1 MLQKYKIND
10 KIKLFI
16 LTFLLICVNLNHL
29 TLFFCV
35 FFYFFTNFAHQNSKT
50 MKKILIIWTLIMGI
64 CLKAGAVLKEKNL
77 DSTLVILRAE
87 LTKHYQELNEQRDE
101 QQKQSQEVFRN
112 LTQTMRQSNQ
122 NALMLYSQQQEYLFD
137 LTYACHQATEQ
148 YQRFQRQQLPF
159 REFISKTSGEIAR
172 YDSLINSLQAMPTN
186 IMGPQAKTDRSVC
199 MTLAT
204 VIKRTLEDDSK
215 QMEDYIRYYNQTEQ
229 RLKHMNDY
237 AQKRYYDIQ
246 TSIFVNGGDTYWNI
260 LRNIKEKWQ
269 NMKEVVTHKY
279 TNDESTRHSDWNM
292 YWILGLFIAIG
303 FYALV
308 AIGINLLIFRFM
320 PKRFHNQ
327 EFLKK
332 RSSIMWATTTITLAV
347 LMGLIQHNSQQNF
360 VIMASGLL
368 VEYLW
373 LLAVIL
379 ISLLLRVKGSQI
391 RSAFKIYAPLLLI
404 GFVVITFRI
413 ILIPSE
419 LVSLIFPPILVVC
432 LLWQWLGIRRYNKNI
447 PRSDMFYTYVS
458 MLVFI
463 ASAICSW
470 AGYTLLAVQLLI
482 WWIMQLTCILTIT
495 CISDYLK
502 MYEGKHNFSK
512 RPVTQTWLYTLIHQV
527 VLPVLIVCSVMI
539 SIYWAADVFNLSD
552 MCWDIFNY
560 KFINQKNLQV
570 SIVKLAIVIST
581 WFLFSWFSK
590 TVLSLMRMHFE
601 SKDATSAESRMV
613 MGKNVIQLIIW
624 GIWLLMTL
632 AYLHISVEWL
642 LAISGGLSTGIGFA
656 SKDIIEN
663 IYYGASLMAGRI
675 KAGDWIEIDGTMGKV
690 KSISYTSTIIESLYG
705 EVITFQNAQLFAKNY
720 KNLTRN
726 HGYVLAVVPF
736 GVAYGSNL
744 KQVTTLVEEAVN
756 NLHHQWM
763 DPKKTVK
770 SVVSEMADSSI
781 NFKLFIWAIA
791 PKKSYVVSD
800 VLKCVYD
807 TLNAH
812 GIQIPFPQRDIHVIN
827 EK

>member
-1 MLQKYKIND
+1 
-10 KIKLFI
+10 
-16 LTFLLICVNLNHL
+16 
-29 TLFFCV
+29 
-35 FFYFFTNFAHQNSKT
+35 
-50 MKKILIIWTLIMGI
+50 MKKTLIILALIMGMVSE
-64 CLKAGAVLKEKNL
+64 AGAVLKEKNL

-87 LTKHYQELNEQRDE
+87 LTKHYQELNDQRTEQRR
-101 QQKQSQEVFRN
+101 QSQEVFTN
-112 LTQTMRQSNQ
+112 LRETMKQSNQ
-122 NALMLYSQQQEYLFD
+122 NALMLYSQKQEYLFD

-159 REFISKTSGEIAR
+159 REFISNTSGEIAR

-186 IMGPQAKTDRSVC
+186 IMGERAKTDRSVC
-199 MTLAT
+199 LTLAT
-204 VIKRTLEDDSK
+204 VIKRTMEEDSQ
-215 QMEDYIRYYNQTEQ
+215 QMEDYIRYYNMTEQ

-246 TSIFVNGGDTYWNI
+246 TSIFVNGGDTYLEI

-269 NMKEVVTHKY
+269 DMKEIVTRKY
-279 TNDESTRHSDWNM
+279 TTDETTKHSDWNM
-292 YWILGLFIAIG
+292 YWIFGLFVAIG
-303 FYALV
+303 FYALI
-308 AIGINLLIFRFM
+308 AIGINLLVFKFM
-320 PKRFHNQ
+320 PKRFHTL

-332 RSSIMWATTTITLAV
+332 RSSIMWATTTITLAI
-347 LMGLIQHNSQQNF
+347 LMGLIQYNSHQNF

-379 ISLLLRVKGSQI
+379 ISLLLRVNASQI
-391 RSAFKIYAPLLLI
+391 KNAFKIYAPLLLI
-404 GFVVITFRI
+404 GFVVISFRI

-419 LVSLIFPPILVVC
+419 LVSLIFPPVLIAC
-432 LLWQWLGIRRYNKNI
+432 LLWQWWGIRRYNKNI

-458 MLVFI
+458 MMVFI
-463 ASAICSW
+463 ASAVCSW

-502 MYEGKHNFSK
+502 MYEEKHHFSQ
-512 RPVTQTWLYTLIHQV
+512 RPITQTWLYTFTHKV

-552 MCWDIFNY
+552 MCWGIFNH

-570 SIVKLAIVIST
+570 SVVKLAVVIST
-581 WFLFSWFSK
+581 WFLFSWLSK
-590 TVLSLMRMHFE
+590 TILSLMRLHFE
-601 SKDATSAESRMV
+601 TKDPTTAESRSV

-624 GIWLLMTL
+624 GVWLLMTL

-690 KSISYTSTIIESLYG
+690 RSISYTSTMIESLYG
-705 EVITFQNAQLFAKNY
+705 EVITFQNAQLFKNNY

-756 NLHHQWM
+756 KLHHKWM
-763 DPKKTVK
+763 DSKKPVK

-781 NFKLFIWAIA
+781 NFKLFVWADA
-791 PKKSYVVSD
+791 PKKSYVISD

-807 TLNAH
+807 TLNAN
-812 GIQIPFPQRDIHVIN
+812 GIQIPFPQRDVHLIS
-827 EK
+827 E

>member
-1 MLQKYKIND
+1 
-10 KIKLFI
+10 
-16 LTFLLICVNLNHL
+16 
-29 TLFFCV
+29 
-35 FFYFFTNFAHQNSKT
+35 
-50 MKKILIIWTLIMGI
+50 MKKILIILALIMGVI
-64 CLKAGAVLKEKNL
+64 SEAGAVLKEKNL

-87 LTKHYQELNEQRDE
+87 LTKHCQELSDQRNEQR
-101 QQKQSQEVFRN
+101 QQSQEVYRN
-112 LTQTMRQSNQ
+112 LTQTVRLSNQ
-122 NALMLYSQQQEYLFD
+122 NALMLYSQKQEYLFD

-148 YQRFQRQQLPF
+148 YQRFQKQQLPF
-159 REFISKTSGEIAR
+159 REFISNTSVEIAR

-186 IMGPQAKTDRSVC
+186 IMGAQARKDRSVC
-199 MTLAT
+199 LTLAT

-215 QMEDYIRYYNQTEQ
+215 QMEDYIRYYDITEK

-246 TSIFVNGGDTYWNI
+246 TSIFVNGGDTYIDI
-260 LRNIKEKWQ
+260 LRNLKEKWQ
-269 NMKEVVTHKY
+269 EMKEVVTRKY
-279 TNDESTRHSDWNM
+279 TTDEATEHSDWNL
-292 YWILGLFIAIG
+292 YWIFGLFVAIA
-303 FYALV
+303 FYAIISIV
-308 AIGINLLIFRFM
+308 INLLVFRFM
-320 PKRFHNQ
+320 PKRFHTT
-327 EFLKK
+327 EFLRK
-332 RSSIMWATTTITLAV
+332 RSSIMWATTTITLAL
-347 LMGLIQHNSQQNF
+347 LMGLIQYNSQQNF

-373 LLAVIL
+373 LLAVVL
-379 ISLLLRVKGSQI
+379 ISLLLRVKGNQI
-391 RSAFKIYAPLLLI
+391 RIAFKIYAPLLLI

-419 LVSLIFPPILVVC
+419 LVSLVFPPILIFC
-432 LLWQWLGIRRYNKNI
+432 LLWQWFGIRRYNKNI

-458 MLVFI
+458 MIVFI
-463 ASAICSW
+463 ASAVCSW
-470 AGYTLLAVQLLI
+470 SGYTLLAVQLLI

-495 CISDYLK
+495 CISDYLQ
-502 MYEGKHNFSK
+502 MYEERHEFSK
-512 RPVTQTWLYTLIHQV
+512 KPVTQTWFYTLTHQV
-527 VLPVLIVCSVMI
+527 AMPVLIVCSVMI

-560 KFINQKNLQV
+560 KFINQENLQV
-570 SIVKLAIVIST
+570 SIVKLAVVISS
-581 WFLFSWFSK
+581 WFLFRWISR
-590 TVLSLMRMHFE
+590 TVLSLMRLHFE
-601 SKDATSAESRMV
+601 IKDPTTAESRAV

-624 GIWLLMTL
+624 GIWLLATL

-675 KAGDWIEIDGTMGKV
+675 KVGDWIEVDGTMGKV
-690 KSISYTSTIIESLYG
+690 RSISYTSTIIESLYG
-705 EVITFQNAQLFAKNY
+705 EVITFQNSQLFTKNY

-726 HGYVLAVVPF
+726 HGYVLAVIPF

-744 KQVTTLVEEAVN
+744 KQVTTLVEDAVN

-763 DPKKTVK
+763 DPGKKVK

-781 NFKLFIWAIA
+781 NFKLFVWADA
-791 PKKSYVVSD
+791 PKKSYVISD

-807 TLNAH
+807 TLNDN
-812 GIQIPFPQRDIHVIN
+812 GIQIPFPQRDVHLIS

>member
-1 MLQKYKIND
+1 
-10 KIKLFI
+10 
-16 LTFLLICVNLNHL
+16 
-29 TLFFCV
+29 
-35 FFYFFTNFAHQNSKT
+35 
-50 MKKILIIWTLIMGI
+50 MGMTSE
-64 CLKAGAVLKEKNL
+64 AGAVLKEKNL

-87 LTKHYQELNEQRDE
+87 LVKHYQELSDQRTEQRR
-101 QQKQSQEVFRN
+101 QSQEVFRN
-112 LTQTMRQSNQ
+112 LRETMKQSNQ

-159 REFISKTSGEIAR
+159 REFISNTSGEIAR

-186 IMGPQAKTDRSVC
+186 IMGEQARTDRSVC
-199 MTLAT
+199 LTLAT
-204 VIKRTLEDDSK
+204 VIKRTMEEDSQ
-215 QMEDYIRYYNQTEQ
+215 QMEDYIKYYNMTEQ

-246 TSIFVNGGDTYWNI
+246 TSIFVNGGDTYLEI

-269 NMKEVVTHKY
+269 DMKEVVTKKY
-279 TNDESTRHSDWNM
+279 TTDEATKHSDWNL
-292 YWILGLFIAIG
+292 YWIFGLFVAIA

-308 AIGINLLIFRFM
+308 AIGLNLLVFKFM
-320 PKRFHNQ
+320 PKRFHTV

-332 RSSIMWATTTITLAV
+332 RSSIMWATTTITLAI
-347 LMGLIQHNSQQNF
+347 LMGLIQYNSHQNF

-379 ISLLLRVKGSQI
+379 ISLLLRVNASQI
-391 RSAFKIYAPLLLI
+391 KNAFKIYAPLLLI

-413 ILIPSE
+413 VLIPSE
-419 LVSLIFPPILVVC
+419 LVSLIFPPVLIAC
-432 LLWQWLGIRRYNKNI
+432 LLWQWWGIRRYNRNI
-447 PRSDMFYTYVS
+447 PRSDMFYTYIS
-458 MLVFI
+458 MAVFI
-463 ASAICSW
+463 ASACCSW

-502 MYEGKHNFSK
+502 MYEEKHQFSK
-512 RPVTQTWLYTLIHQV
+512 RPITQTWLYTFTHKV
-527 VLPVLIVCSVMI
+527 VLPALIVCSVMI

-552 MCWDIFNY
+552 MCWGIFNY
-560 KFINQKNLQV
+560 KFIDQENLKV
-570 SIVKLAIVIST
+570 SIVKLAVVISS
-581 WFLFSWFSK
+581 WFLFSWISK
-590 TVLSLMRMHFE
+590 TILSLMRLHFE
-601 SKDATSAESRMV
+601 TKDPSTAESRSV
-613 MGKNVIQLIIW
+613 MGKNVVQLIIW
-624 GIWLLMTL
+624 GIWLLSVL
-632 AYLHISVEWL
+632 AYLDISVAWL

-675 KAGDWIEIDGTMGKV
+675 KAGDWIEINGTMGKV
-690 KSISYTSTIIESLYG
+690 TSISYTSTMIESLYG
-705 EVITFQNAQLFAKNY
+705 EVITFQNAQLFKNNY

-744 KQVTTLVEEAVN
+744 KQVATIVEEAVN

-763 DPKKTVK
+763 DPKKPVK
-770 SVVSEMADSSI
+770 SVVSEMADSSV
-781 NFKLFIWAIA
+781 NFKLFVWAEA
-791 PKKSYVVSD
+791 PKKSYVISD

-807 TLNAH
+807 TLKDH
-812 GIQIPFPQRDIHVIN
+812 DIQIPFPQRDVHLIS
-827 EK
+827 E

>member
-1 MLQKYKIND
+1 
-10 KIKLFI
+10 
-16 LTFLLICVNLNHL
+16 
-29 TLFFCV
+29 
-35 FFYFFTNFAHQNSKT
+35 
-50 MKKILIIWTLIMGI
+50 MKKTLIILALIMGMVSE
-64 CLKAGAVLKEKNL
+64 AGAVLKEKNL

-87 LTKHYQELNEQRDE
+87 LTKHYQELNDQRTEQRR
-101 QQKQSQEVFRN
+101 QSQEVFTN
-112 LTQTMRQSNQ
+112 LRETMKQSNQ
-122 NALMLYSQQQEYLFD
+122 NALMLYSQKQEYLFD

-159 REFISKTSGEIAR
+159 REFISNTSGEIAR

-186 IMGPQAKTDRSVC
+186 IMGERAKTDSSVC
-199 MTLAT
+199 LTLAT
-204 VIKRTLEDDSK
+204 VIKRTMEEDSQ
-215 QMEDYIRYYNQTEQ
+215 QMEDYIRYYNMTEQ

-246 TSIFVNGGDTYWNI
+246 TSIFVNGGDTYLEI

-269 NMKEVVTHKY
+269 DMKEIVTRKY
-279 TNDESTRHSDWNM
+279 TTDETTKHSDWNM
-292 YWILGLFIAIG
+292 YWIFGLFVAIG
-303 FYALV
+303 FYALI
-308 AIGINLLIFRFM
+308 AIGINLLVFKFM
-320 PKRFHNQ
+320 PKRFHTL

-332 RSSIMWATTTITLAV
+332 RSSIMWATTTITLAI
-347 LMGLIQHNSQQNF
+347 LMGLIQYNSHQNF

-379 ISLLLRVKGSQI
+379 ISLLLRVNASQI
-391 RSAFKIYAPLLLI
+391 KNAFKIYAPLLLI

-419 LVSLIFPPILVVC
+419 LVSLIFPPVLIAC
-432 LLWQWLGIRRYNKNI
+432 LLWQWWGIRRYNKNI

-458 MLVFI
+458 MMVFI
-463 ASAICSW
+463 ASAVCSW

-502 MYEGKHNFSK
+502 MYEEKHHFSQ
-512 RPVTQTWLYTLIHQV
+512 RPITQTWLYTFTHKV

-552 MCWDIFNY
+552 MCWGIFNH

-570 SIVKLAIVIST
+570 SVVKLAVVIST
-581 WFLFSWFSK
+581 WFLFSWLSK
-590 TVLSLMRMHFE
+590 TILSLMRLHFE
-601 SKDATSAESRMV
+601 TKDPTTAESRSV

-624 GIWLLMTL
+624 GVWLLMTL

-690 KSISYTSTIIESLYG
+690 KSISYTSTMIESLYG
-705 EVITFQNAQLFAKNY
+705 EVITFQNAQLFKNNY

-756 NLHHQWM
+756 KLHHKWM
-763 DPKKTVK
+763 DSKKPVK

-781 NFKLFIWAIA
+781 NFKLFVWADA
-791 PKKSYVVSD
+791 PKKSYVISD

-807 TLNAH
+807 TLNAN
-812 GIQIPFPQRDIHVIN
+812 GIQIPFPQRDVHLISD
-827 EK
+827 K

>member
-1 MLQKYKIND
+1 
-10 KIKLFI
+10 
-16 LTFLLICVNLNHL
+16 
-29 TLFFCV
+29 
-35 FFYFFTNFAHQNSKT
+35 
-50 MKKILIIWTLIMGI
+50 MKKFLIILALIMGMANE
-64 CLKAGAVLKEKNL
+64 AGAVLKEKNL

-87 LTKHYQELNEQRDE
+87 LVKHYQELSSQRDE
-101 QQKQSQEVFRN
+101 QREQNQEVFRN
-112 LTQTMRQSNQ
+112 LTRTMKQSNQ
-122 NALMLYSQQQEYLFD
+122 NALMLYSQKEEYLFD

-148 YQRFQRQQLPF
+148 YQRFQHQQLPF
-159 REFISKTSGEIAR
+159 RVYINNIGEEIAR

-186 IMGPQAKTDRSVC
+186 IMGTQAQKDRSVC
-199 MTLAT
+199 LTLAT
-204 VIKRTLEDDSK
+204 VIKRTLEEDSQ
-215 QMEDYIRYYNQTEQ
+215 QMQDYIRYYNNTEQ

-246 TSIFVNGGDTYWNI
+246 TSIFVNGGDTYLDI
-260 LRNIKEKWQ
+260 LRNLKEKWQ
-269 NMKEVVTHKY
+269 NMKEIMARKY
-279 TNDESTRHSDWNM
+279 TTDETTKHSDWNM
-292 YWILGLFIAIG
+292 FWIFGLF
-303 FYALV
+303 V
-308 AIGINLLIFRFM
+308 AIAFYTILSIGLNLLIFRFM
-320 PKRFHNQ
+320 PKRFHTT

-332 RSSIMWATTTITLAV
+332 RRSIMWATTTITLAIV
-347 LMGLIQHNSQQNF
+347 MGLIQYNSHQNF

-379 ISLLLRVKGSQI
+379 ISLLLRVSGSQI

-419 LVSLIFPPILVVC
+419 LVSLAFPPILIAC
-432 LLWQWLGIRRYNKNI
+432 LLWQWFCIRRHNKNV

-458 MLVFI
+458 MMVFI
-463 ASAICSW
+463 ASAGCSW

-502 MYEGKHNFSK
+502 MYEEKHEFSK
-512 RPVTQTWLYTLIHQV
+512 KSVTQTWLYTLTHQV

-539 SIYWAADVFNLSD
+539 SIYWAAEVFNLSD

-560 KFINQKNLQV
+560 KFINQENLQV
-570 SIVKLAIVIST
+570 SVVKLAVVIST
-581 WFLFSWFSK
+581 WFLFRWISR
-590 TVLSLMRMHFE
+590 TVLSLMRLHFE
-601 SKDATSAESRMV
+601 TKDPTTAESRAV

-624 GIWLLMTL
+624 GIWLLTTL
-632 AYLHISVEWL
+632 AYLNISVEWL

-675 KAGDWIEIDGTMGKV
+675 KVGDWIEIDGTMGKV
-690 KSISYTSTIIESLYG
+690 TSISYTSTIIESLYG
-705 EVITFQNAQLFAKNY
+705 EIITFQNSQLFTKNY

-736 GVAYGSNL
+736 GVSYGSNL
-744 KQVTTLVEEAVN
+744 KQVTTLVEDAVN
-756 NLHHQWM
+756 NLHHKWM
-763 DPKKTVK
+763 DPDKKVK

-781 NFKLFIWAIA
+781 NFKLFVWADA

-807 TLNAH
+807 TLNDH
-812 GIQIPFPQRDIHVIN
+812 GIQIPFPQRDVHIIS
-827 EK
+827 E

>member
-1 MLQKYKIND
+1 
-10 KIKLFI
+10 
-16 LTFLLICVNLNHL
+16 
-29 TLFFCV
+29 
-35 FFYFFTNFAHQNSKT
+35 
-50 MKKILIIWTLIMGI
+50 MKKLIIIIALIMGMTSE
-64 CLKAGAVLKEKNL
+64 AGAVLKEKNL

-87 LTKHYQELNEQRDE
+87 LVKHYQELSDQRTEQRR
-101 QQKQSQEVFRN
+101 QSQEVFRN
-112 LTQTMRQSNQ
+112 LRETMKQSNQ

-159 REFISKTSGEIAR
+159 REFISNTSGEIAR

-186 IMGPQAKTDRSVC
+186 IMGEQARTDRSVC
-199 MTLAT
+199 LTLAT
-204 VIKRTLEDDSK
+204 VIKRTMEEDSQ
-215 QMEDYIRYYNQTEQ
+215 QMEDYIKYYNMTEQ

-246 TSIFVNGGDTYWNI
+246 TSIFVNGGDTYLEI

-269 NMKEVVTHKY
+269 NMKEVVTKKY
-279 TNDESTRHSDWNM
+279 TTDEATKHSDWNL
-292 YWILGLFIAIG
+292 YWIFGLFVAIA

-308 AIGINLLIFRFM
+308 AIGLNLLVFKFM
-320 PKRFHNQ
+320 PKRFHTV

-332 RSSIMWATTTITLAV
+332 RSSIMWATTTITLAI
-347 LMGLIQHNSQQNF
+347 LMGLIQYNSHQNF

-379 ISLLLRVKGSQI
+379 ISLLLRVNASQI
-391 RSAFKIYAPLLLI
+391 KNAFKIYAPLLLI

-413 ILIPSE
+413 VLIPSE
-419 LVSLIFPPILVVC
+419 LVSLIFPPVLIAC
-432 LLWQWLGIRRYNKNI
+432 LLWQWWGIRRYNRNI
-447 PRSDMFYTYVS
+447 PRSDMFYTYIS
-458 MLVFI
+458 MAVFI
-463 ASAICSW
+463 ASACCSW

-502 MYEGKHNFSK
+502 MYEEKHQFSK
-512 RPVTQTWLYTLIHQV
+512 RPITQTWLYTFTHKV
-527 VLPVLIVCSVMI
+527 VLPALIVCSVMI

-552 MCWDIFNY
+552 MCWGIFNY
-560 KFINQKNLQV
+560 KFIDQENLKV
-570 SIVKLAIVIST
+570 SIVKLAVVISS
-581 WFLFSWFSK
+581 WFLFSWISK
-590 TVLSLMRMHFE
+590 TILSLMRLHFE
-601 SKDATSAESRMV
+601 TKDPSTAESRSV
-613 MGKNVIQLIIW
+613 MGKNVVQLIIW
-624 GIWLLMTL
+624 GIWLLSVL
-632 AYLHISVEWL
+632 AYLDISVAWL

-675 KAGDWIEIDGTMGKV
+675 KAGDWIEINGTMGKV
-690 KSISYTSTIIESLYG
+690 TSISYTSTIIESLYG
-705 EVITFQNAQLFAKNY
+705 EVITFQNAQLFKNNY

-744 KQVTTLVEEAVN
+744 KQVATIVEEAVN

-763 DPKKTVK
+763 DPKKPVK
-770 SVVSEMADSSI
+770 SVVSEMADSSV
-781 NFKLFIWAIA
+781 NFKLFVWAEA
-791 PKKSYVVSD
+791 PKKSYVISD

-807 TLNAH
+807 TLKDH
-812 GIQIPFPQRDIHVIN
+812 DIQIPFPQRDVHLIS
-827 EK
+827 E

>member
-1 MLQKYKIND
+1 
-10 KIKLFI
+10 
-16 LTFLLICVNLNHL
+16 
-29 TLFFCV
+29 
-35 FFYFFTNFAHQNSKT
+35 
-50 MKKILIIWTLIMGI
+50 MKKTLIILALIMGMVSE
-64 CLKAGAVLKEKNL
+64 AGAVLKEKNL

-87 LTKHYQELNEQRDE
+87 LTKHYQELNDQRTEQRR
-101 QQKQSQEVFRN
+101 QSQEVFTN
-112 LTQTMRQSNQ
+112 LRETMKQSNQ
-122 NALMLYSQQQEYLFD
+122 NALMLYSQKQEYLFD

-159 REFISKTSGEIAR
+159 REFISNTSGEIAR

-186 IMGPQAKTDRSVC
+186 IMGERAKTDRSVC
-199 MTLAT
+199 LTLAT
-204 VIKRTLEDDSK
+204 VIKRTMEEDSQ
-215 QMEDYIRYYNQTEQ
+215 QMEDYIRFYNMTEQ

-246 TSIFVNGGDTYWNI
+246 TSIFVNGGDTYLEI

-269 NMKEVVTHKY
+269 DMKEIVTRKY
-279 TNDESTRHSDWNM
+279 TTDETTKHSDWNM
-292 YWILGLFIAIG
+292 YWIFGLFVAIG
-303 FYALV
+303 FYALI
-308 AIGINLLIFRFM
+308 AIGINLLVFKFM
-320 PKRFHNQ
+320 PKRFHTL

-332 RSSIMWATTTITLAV
+332 RSSIMWATTTITLAI
-347 LMGLIQHNSQQNF
+347 LMGLIQYNSHQNF

-379 ISLLLRVKGSQI
+379 ISLLLRVNASQI
-391 RSAFKIYAPLLLI
+391 KNAFKIYAPLLLI

-419 LVSLIFPPILVVC
+419 LVSLIFPPVLIAC
-432 LLWQWLGIRRYNKNI
+432 LLWQWWGIRRYNKNI

-458 MLVFI
+458 MMVFI
-463 ASAICSW
+463 ASAVCSW

-502 MYEGKHNFSK
+502 MYEEKHHFSQ
-512 RPVTQTWLYTLIHQV
+512 RPITQTWLYTFTHKV

-552 MCWDIFNY
+552 MCWGIFNH
-560 KFINQKNLQV
+560 KFINQENLQV
-570 SIVKLAIVIST
+570 SVVKLAVVIST
-581 WFLFSWFSK
+581 WFLFSWLSK
-590 TVLSLMRMHFE
+590 TILSLMRLHFE
-601 SKDATSAESRMV
+601 TKDPTTAESRSV

-624 GIWLLMTL
+624 GVWLLMTL

-690 KSISYTSTIIESLYG
+690 KSISYTSTMIESLYG
-705 EVITFQNAQLFAKNY
+705 EVITFQNAQLFKNNY

-756 NLHHQWM
+756 KLHHKWM
-763 DPKKTVK
+763 DSKKPVK

-781 NFKLFIWAIA
+781 NFKLFVWADA
-791 PKKSYVVSD
+791 PKKSYVISD

-807 TLNAH
+807 TLNAN
-812 GIQIPFPQRDIHVIN
+812 GIQIPFPQRDVHLIS

>member
-1 MLQKYKIND
+1 MAL
-10 KIKLFI
+10 I
-16 LTFLLICVNLNHL
+16 LGMVSE
-29 TLFFCV
+29 
-35 FFYFFTNFAHQNSKT
+35 AD
-50 MKKILIIWTLIMGI
+50 
-64 CLKAGAVLKEKNL
+64 AVLKEKNL

-87 LTKHYQELNEQRDE
+87 LTKHYQELNDQRAEQR
-101 QQKQSQEVFRN
+101 QQSQEVFRN
-112 LTQTMRQSNQ
+112 LRETMKQSNQ

-159 REFISKTSGEIAR
+159 REFINNTSGEIAR

-186 IMGPQAKTDRSVC
+186 IMGERAKTDRSVC
-199 MTLAT
+199 LTLAT
-204 VIKRTLEDDSK
+204 GIKRTLEEDSQ
-215 QMEDYIRYYNQTEQ
+215 QMEDYIRYYNMTEQ

-246 TSIFVNGGDTYWNI
+246 TSIFVNGGDTYLDI
-260 LRNIKEKWQ
+260 LRNVKEKWQ
-269 NMKEVVTHKY
+269 NMKEVVTKKY
-279 TNDESTRHSDWNM
+279 TTDEATKHSDWNL
-292 YWILGLFIAIG
+292 YWIFGLFVAIA
-303 FYALV
+303 FYALI
-308 AIGINLLIFRFM
+308 AIGINLLVFKFM
-320 PKRFHNQ
+320 PKRFHTL
-327 EFLKK
+327 EFLRK
-332 RSSIMWATTTITLAV
+332 RSSIMWATTTITLAI
-347 LMGLIQHNSQQNF
+347 LMGLIQYNSHQNF

-379 ISLLLRVKGSQI
+379 ISLLLRVNASQI
-391 RSAFKIYAPLLLI
+391 KNAFKIYAPLLLI

-419 LVSLIFPPILVVC
+419 LVSLIFPPVLIAC
-432 LLWQWLGIRRYNKNI
+432 LLWQWWGIRRYNRNI
-447 PRSDMFYTYVS
+447 PRSDMFYTYIS
-458 MLVFI
+458 MAVFI
-463 ASAICSW
+463 ASAACSW

-502 MYEGKHNFSK
+502 MYEEKHHFSQ
-512 RPVTQTWLYTLIHQV
+512 RPITQTWLYTFTHKVI
-527 VLPVLIVCSVMI
+527 LPALIVCSVMI

-552 MCWDIFNY
+552 MCWGIFNY
-560 KFINQKNLQV
+560 KFIEQENLKV
-570 SIVKLAIVIST
+570 SIVKLAVVISS
-581 WFLFSWFSK
+581 WFLFSWISK
-590 TVLSLMRMHFE
+590 TVLSLMRLHFE
-601 SKDATSAESRMV
+601 TKDPTTAESRSV

-624 GIWLLMTL
+624 GIWLLAVL
-632 AYLHISVEWL
+632 AYLDISVAWL

-675 KAGDWIEIDGTMGKV
+675 KAGDWIEINGTMGKV
-690 KSISYTSTIIESLYG
+690 TSISYTSTMIESLYG
-705 EVITFQNAQLFAKNY
+705 EVITFQNAQLFKNNY

-756 NLHHQWM
+756 KLHHQWM
-763 DPKKTVK
+763 DSKKPVK
-770 SVVSEMADSSI
+770 SVVSEMGDSSI
-781 NFKLFIWAIA
+781 NFKLFVWAEA

-800 VLKCVYD
+800 VLKCVYN
-807 TLNAH
+807 TLNDN
-812 GIQIPFPQRDIHVIN
+812 GIQIPFPQRDVHLIS
-827 EK
+827 E

>member
-1 MLQKYKIND
+1 
-10 KIKLFI
+10 
-16 LTFLLICVNLNHL
+16 
-29 TLFFCV
+29 
-35 FFYFFTNFAHQNSKT
+35 
-50 MKKILIIWTLIMGI
+50 MKKLIIILALIMGMI
-64 CLKAGAVLKEKNL
+64 SEAGAVLKEKNL

-87 LTKHYQELNEQRDE
+87 LTKHYQELNDQRVEQR
-101 QQKQSQEVFRN
+101 QQSQEVFRN
-112 LTQTMRQSNQ
+112 LRETMKQSNQ

-159 REFISKTSGEIAR
+159 REFISNTSGEIAR

-186 IMGPQAKTDRSVC
+186 IMGEQARTDRSVC
-199 MTLAT
+199 LTLAT
-204 VIKRTLEDDSK
+204 VIKRTLEEDSQ
-215 QMEDYIRYYNQTEQ
+215 QMEDYIRYYNMTEQ

-246 TSIFVNGGDTYWNI
+246 TSIFVNGGDTYLDI

-269 NMKEVVTHKY
+269 NMKEVVTKKY
-279 TNDESTRHSDWNM
+279 TTDEATKHSDWNL
-292 YWILGLFIAIG
+292 YWIFGLFVAIA

-308 AIGINLLIFRFM
+308 AIGLNLLVFKFM
-320 PKRFHNQ
+320 PKRFHTV

-332 RSSIMWATTTITLAV
+332 RSSIMWATTTITLAI
-347 LMGLIQHNSQQNF
+347 LMGLIQYNSHQNF

-379 ISLLLRVKGSQI
+379 ISLLLRVNASQI
-391 RSAFKIYAPLLLI
+391 KNAFKIYAPLLLI

-413 ILIPSE
+413 VLIPSE
-419 LVSLIFPPILVVC
+419 LVSLIFPPVLIAC
-432 LLWQWLGIRRYNKNI
+432 LLWQWWGIRRYNRNI
-447 PRSDMFYTYVS
+447 PRSDMFYTYIS
-458 MLVFI
+458 MAVFI
-463 ASAICSW
+463 ASACCSW

-502 MYEGKHNFSK
+502 MYEEKHQFSK
-512 RPVTQTWLYTLIHQV
+512 RPITQTWLYTFTHKV
-527 VLPVLIVCSVMI
+527 VLPALIVCSVMI

-552 MCWDIFNY
+552 MCWGIFNH
-560 KFINQKNLQV
+560 KFINQENLQV
-570 SIVKLAIVIST
+570 SVVKLAVVISS
-581 WFLFSWFSK
+581 WFLFSWISK
-590 TVLSLMRMHFE
+590 TILSLMRLHFE
-601 SKDATSAESRMV
+601 TKDPTTAESRSV

-624 GIWLLMTL
+624 GVWLLAVL
-632 AYLHISVEWL
+632 AYLDISVAWL

-675 KAGDWIEIDGTMGKV
+675 KAGDWIEINGTMGKV
-690 KSISYTSTIIESLYG
+690 TSISYTSTMIESLYG
-705 EVITFQNAQLFAKNY
+705 EVITFQNAQLFKNNY

-756 NLHHQWM
+756 KLHHQWM
-763 DPKKTVK
+763 DSKKPVK
-770 SVVSEMADSSI
+770 SVVSEMGDSSI
-781 NFKLFIWAIA
+781 NFKLFVWAEA

-800 VLKCVYD
+800 VLKCVYN
-807 TLNAH
+807 TLNDN
-812 GIQIPFPQRDIHVIN
+812 GIQIPFPQRDVHLIS
-827 EK
+827 E